1 MVKRVGG
8 GLGADDGVHHWDGAE
23 AMSGEIMAQGNADA
37 CGVWEGKRGKQ
48 GEDAEFAAI

>member
-8 GLGADDGVHHWDGAE
+8 WLDDGADDGVHHRDGAE

-37 CGVWEGKRGKQ
+37 CGV
-48 GEDAEFAAI
+48 